1 MTPERWQQVK
11 EIFESSLRY
20 EGEERSGFLSSACS
34 GDEPLRL
41 EVESL
46 IASHEKDGSFIDSPA
61 YEAAAE
67 MLVNERDLKP
77 GQKISHYEIL
87 STLGKGGMGE
97 VYLARDTRLDRN
109 VALKFL
115 PDAFS
120 QDQERLRRFEQEAR
134 AASALNHHNIL
145 TIHEIGEVS
154 NRRFIATEFVD
165 GETLREKMTD
175 GPLKIADALKIA
187 EQIASA
193 LDEAHAAGIIHR
205 DIKPE
210 NIMLRRDGI
219 VKVLDFGLAKLLQ
232 KEEVGAEDGTRQL
245 IQTSAGMV
253 MGTVAYMS
261 PEQAR
266 GLAADA
272 RTDIWSLGAVLY
284 EMIDGC
290 AAFEGPT
297 TSDLIVSVLEREP
310 PPLGTDGDTAPQMQ
324 RIVTKMLRKDRDERY
339 QLVRDVLLD
348 LKSLREEAEFQGK
361 LKRSPALPKTT
372 GIVSELQTA
381 AKPSST
387 KYFLTKL
394 GTHKLAAIATLLL
407 LTLGLG
413 AIYYFTRSKV
423 SNKPVGNA
431 TLDSIAVLPF
441 VNVAQ
446 DPNTEYLSYEIT
458 ESVSNRLSRFSG
470 LTVFRYKGKEQ
481 DGQRV
486 GNLLNVRVVLTGS
499 VKQVGDELVIN
510 VSLDDAKDNHRF
522 WGEQYRR
529 KAADVLTVQNEI
541 AREVLASLGL
551 KLTRRDEQQLA
562 KRYTN
567 SAEAYQLYA
576 QGRYHAYK
584 LTPSE
589 TKEGISYFLKAI
601 EIDPS
606 YALAYVGLADAYRSL
621 PIASEMPAAEFLPK
635 AKAAAQKAIEIDD
648 TLAEAH
654 SELGFIIFWYDWNW
668 SAAETQYR
676 RALELDPNS
685 ADAHMYYAHLLSS
698 TARHPEAL
706 VEIRRA
712 RELDPLNLRT
722 NAFEGQ
728 FLIHA
733 GQPDEALARL
743 QKTFEVGPNF
753 WLAHLFAASAYI
765 EKGMFAEAIGEA
777 HKARE
782 LSGVSTHPIAFGSYA
797 LAKWGKQAEARA
809 GLEELMNLSEKGYV
823 SPYNIA
829 LVHNGLGDRDETLA
843 WLERAYEQR
852 DARMVF
858 LKVEPKWN
866 NLREDARFQDLLRR
880 VGF

>member
-1 MTPERWQQVK
+1 MTPERWQQIK
-11 EIFESSLRY
+11 EIFESSLHY
-20 EGEERSGFLSSACS
+20 EGEERSGFLASACA
-34 GDEPLRL
+34 GDEPLRQ

-67 MLVNERDLKP
+67 MLLSERDLKP
-77 GQKISHYEIL
+77 GQKISHYKIL

-120 QDQERLRRFEQEAR
+120 QDQDRLRRFEQEAR

-145 TIHEIGEVS
+145 TIHEIGQVS

-165 GETLREKMTD
+165 GETLRERMID
-175 GPLKIADALKIA
+175 GPMKIADALKIA

-193 LDEAHAAGIIHR
+193 LAEAHAAGIIHR

-210 NIMLRRDGI
+210 NIILRHDGI
-219 VKVLDFGLAKLLQ
+219 VKVLDFGLAKLME
-232 KEEVGAEDGTRQL
+232 KKEVGAEDATRQL
-245 IQTSAGMV
+245 IQTSAGVV

-266 GLAADA
+266 GLAVDA
-272 RTDIWSLGAVLY
+272 RTDIWSLGTVLY
-284 EMIDGC
+284 EMLAGR

-310 PPLGTDGDTAPQMQ
+310 PPLGNSAETPAELQ
-324 RIVTKMLRKDRDERY
+324 RIVAKMLRKDREERY
-339 QLVRDVLLD
+339 QLIRDVLLD
-348 LKSLREEAEFQGK
+348 LQSLREEAEFEGK
-361 LKRSPALPKTT
+361 LKRSTAPKSTATATDIQRAPKTPRAEYLLSR
-372 GIVSELQTA
+372 IRA
-381 AKPSST
+381 
-387 KYFLTKL
+387 
-394 GTHKLAAIATLLL
+394 HKLVTIAAVLV
-407 LTLGLG
+407 LTIGIT
-413 AIYYFTRSKV
+413 AFYYFTRGNSA
-423 SNKPVGNA
+423 NKPTGNE
-431 TLDSIAVLPF
+431 TMNSIAVLPF

-446 DPNTEYLSYEIT
+446 DPNIEYLSYDIT
-458 ESVSNRLSRFSG
+458 ESVSNRLSRLSG

-481 DGQRV
+481 DGQKV
-486 GNLLNVRVVLTGS
+486 GNQLNARVVLTGS
-499 VKQVGDELVIN
+499 VKQDGDQLLIN
-510 VSLDDAKDNHRF
+510 VSLDDAKDNHRY

-529 KAADVLTVQNEI
+529 RSADVLGVQNEI
-541 AREVLASLGL
+541 AQEVAARLGL

-567 SAEAYQLYA
+567 SDEAYQLYA
-576 QGRYHAYK
+576 QGRYYAYK

-589 TKEGISYFLKAI
+589 TLKGVSYFLKAI

-621 PIASEMPAAEFLPK
+621 PIASEMPAAEFPLK
-635 AKAAAQKAIEIDD
+635 AKAAAEKAIELDD

-668 SAAETQYR
+668 SAAETQCR

-698 TARHPEAL
+698 TARHAEAL
-706 VEIRRA
+706 AEIRRA

-722 NAFEGQ
+722 NALEGQ

-733 GQPDEALARL
+733 GQTDEALSRL
-743 QKTFEVGPNF
+743 QKIFEREPNF

-765 EKGMFAEAIGEA
+765 EKGRFAEAVGEA

-782 LSGVSTHPIAFGSYA
+782 LSGASTHPIAFGSYA
-797 LAKWGKQAEARA
+797 LAKWGKPAEARA
-809 GLEELMNLSEKGYV
+809 GLAELMNLSKEGYV

-843 WLERAYEQR
+843 WLEQAYEQR